1 MKKLEKYY
9 ELEEVCYS
17 YIRKAQTIPTKVLE
31 EMKSLSVAK
40 LMDFQIE
47 FFEYYNEVISNIQ
60 KGEM

>member
-31 EMKSLSVAK
+31 EMKSLSVTK
-40 LMDFQIE
+40 SMDFQIGT
-47 FFEYYNEVISNIQ
+47 FGYYNEVISNLQ
-60 KGEM
+60 RGE

>member
-31 EMKSLSVAK
+31 EMKSLSVTK
-40 LMDFQIE
+40 TMDFQIE
-47 FFEYYNEVISNIQ
+47 TFEYYNEVISNLQ
-60 KGEM
+60 RGE

>member
-31 EMKSLSVAK
+31 EMKSLSVTK
-40 LMDFQIE
+40 TMDFQIE
-47 FFEYYNEVISNIQ
+47 TFGYYNEVISNLQ
-60 KGEM
+60 RGE

>member
-17 YIRKAQTIPTKVLE
+17 YIRKAQAIPTKALE
-31 EMKSLSVAK
+31 EMKSLSVTK
-40 LMDFQIE
+40 TMDFQIE

-60 KGEM
+60 RGE

>member
-31 EMKSLSVAK
+31 EMKSLSVTK
-40 LMDFQIE
+40 SMDFQIE
-47 FFEYYNEVISNIQ
+47 TFGYYNEVISNLQ
-60 KGEM
+60 RGE